1 MHRILIIEDESRIAS
16 FIEKGLMANGFT
28 VTIATSGDEALLQ
41 ALGSVF
47 DLLILDL
54 GLPDKDGLQVVDELR
69 SQGEVAPIIVLTARN
84 DIQSKFLGFDR
95 GVDDY
100 ITKPFHFEELLAR
113 IKARLREF
121 VRTPVFD
128 SQVLQVANVQLNLRT
143 RRAKLREQEIELSAH
158 EFILAEIFFRHP
170 GQIFTREQLLKH
182 IWGYDHE
189 LCSNVVDVYV
199 GYLRKKLGRELI
211 ETVRGIG
218 YRLRN
223 MAVNVRSQ

>member
-1 MHRILIIEDESRIAS
+1 M
-16 FIEKGLMANGFT
+16 
-28 VTIATSGDEALLQ
+28 
-41 ALGSVF
+41 F

-54 GLPDKDGLQVVDELR
+54 GLPDKDGLEVVDELR

-84 DIQSKFLGFDR
+84 DIQSKILGFDR

-121 VRTPVFD
+121 VSTPVFD

-143 RRAKLREQEIELSAH
+143 RRAKLREQEIELSAR
-158 EFILAEIFFRHP
+158 EFIVAEIFFRHP
-170 GQIFTREQLLKH
+170 SQIFTREQLLNH
-182 IWGYDHE
+182 IWGYDHD

-218 YRLRN
+218 YRLSN
-223 MAVNVRSQ
+223 MGMNVRSQ